1 MRNNLYSLSIAS
13 RPRGEPIPNRATIAE
28 ALFCP
33 FPRRI
38 NVHVE
43 DAHRH
48 SIEWAMKVAIVKSPV
63 HVERLRAARMAWMMA
78 GFYPE
83 AGRVELDFA
92 ADYLCWAF
100 VLDDI
105 GDESDTGR
113 SPTKLADLLQRFEQI
128 LDGASP
134 DAHDGHGARALVDLL
149 ERLAGLAS
157 PAHVRAFI
165 EANRAYFGGMLWE
178 SNNRAG
184 RIVPDET
191 SYHTFRPPA
200 GAVPPALALIE
211 PLERITLA
219 PDLLQHPAVAPL
231 LRTTG
236 NVMCW
241 INDAL
246 SFEKEHLQG
255 DVHNLP
261 TVLATAHDLSMGD
274 AVWRTVQYSNDE
286 VRDFL
291 ALEAQLPSFGPGPD
305 GELGRYCGVLR
316 SMMKTTLDW
325 TVESARYRTLAA
337 PALG

>member
-1 MRNNLYSLSIAS
+1 MTVGVSIPVPS
-13 RPRGEPIPNRATIAE
+13 RATIAK

-43 DAHRH
+43 DAHQH
-48 SIEWAMKVAIVKSPV
+48 SVEWAQRFEIVKSHA
-63 HVERLRAARMAWMMA
+63 HVARLRAARMAWMMA

-83 AGRVELDFA
+83 ASRHALELA

-100 VLDDI
+100 ILDDV

-113 SPTKLADLLQRFEQI
+113 SPTRLADLLQHLERV

-134 DAHDGHGARALVDLL
+134 SASDDHAARALIDLV
-149 ERLAGLAS
+149 ERLGRLS
-157 PAHVRAFI
+157 SSAHVRAFI

-178 SNNRAG
+178 ANNRAG
-184 RIVPDET
+184 LIVPDEA
-191 SYHTFRPPA
+191 SFSEFRPPA

-211 PLERITLA
+211 PLERIAL
-219 PDLLQHPAVAPL
+219 PPGLLQDPAVRPL
-231 LRTTG
+231 LRMTG

-246 SFEKEHLQG
+246 SFEKECLVG

-261 TVLATAHDLSMGD
+261 TVLARAHNLSMGE
-274 AVWRTVQYSNDE
+274 AVWRTVRMSNEE
-286 VRDFL
+286 VRAFM
-291 ALEAQLPSFGPGPD
+291 ASEARLPSFGPD
-305 GELGRYCGVLR
+305 LDTELRRYCAVLR

-325 TVESARYRTLAA
+325 TIESPRYGTQAA
-337 PALG
+337 IASA